1 MTQDDLLTVNGKT
14 FASRAEAARHYGVNP
29 KLVCERMSKF
39 GWSLAQAVG
48 AEPRPNKEYRKEI
61 VIDNQTYPSIRAAA
75 RALGLPQSTLMN
87 RIKAD
92 SIVEGR
98 KVLKGQSKPMF
109 YGGKLYPSARYLLLA
124 NRGLVG
130 DKSIDKMV
138 TALNDKARYAK
149 KQGVIKNLSLAE
161 ISAEYGLPKIRFVD
175 EFDAAIVMLSESVDD
190 VVLDKLFYTY
200 SQATV

>member
-1 MTQDDLLTVNGKT
+1 MKSNKPLVVEDKT
-14 FASRAEAARHYGVNP
+14 FSSRAEAARHYGVNP

-48 AEPRPNKEYRKEI
+48 AEPRPNKEYCQAI
-61 VIDNQTYPSIRAAA
+61 VIDSVTYPSIRAAA
-75 RALGLPQSTLMN
+75 RALDLPQSTLMN

-92 SIVEGR
+92 TVSTEREVINV
-98 KVLKGQSKPMF
+98 QSKPMF
-109 YGGKLYPSARYLLLA
+109 YGGKLYPSARHLLLA
-124 NRGLVG
+124 NLDVVG

-149 KQGVIKNLSLAE
+149 KQGVIKNLSLAD

-175 EFDAAIVMLSESVDD
+175 EFDAWVDIVSKRVSDAELI
-190 VVLDKLFYTY
+190 KLFYCL
-200 SQATV
+200 

>member
-1 MTQDDLLTVNGKT
+1 MTQNDLLTVDGKI
-14 FASRAEAARHYGVNP
+14 FASKAE
-29 KLVCERMSKF
+29 
-39 GWSLAQAVG
+39 AVG

-109 YGGKLYPSARYLLLA
+109 YGGKLYPSARHLLLA
-124 NRGLVG
+124 NLDLIG

-149 KQGVIKNLSLAE
+149 KQGLIKNLSLAE

-175 EFDAAIVMLSESVDD
+175 EFDTAIVMLAESVDD
-190 VVLDKLFYTY
+190 VVLDKLFYTHF
-200 SQATV
+200 